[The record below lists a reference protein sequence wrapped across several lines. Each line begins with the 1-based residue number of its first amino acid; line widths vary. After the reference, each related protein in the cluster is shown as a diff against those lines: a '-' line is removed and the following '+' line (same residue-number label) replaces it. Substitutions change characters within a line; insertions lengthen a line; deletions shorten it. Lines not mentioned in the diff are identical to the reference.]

1 MISTNGWHSIIL
13 LMGRLFKRWGYN
25 MVASSGPLIQS
36 KEPKP
41 QMGKLGPSASKQ
53 GKEAEKTKIMD
64 SAQIILQFFTQQSGN
79 RDQANKILN
88 SIASKI
94 KNKTIQLVQIGNTV
108 FVVSPKPDKSAEFY
122 SISIEPKN
130 LAKRIKAL
138 SNTLKQM
145 GFLKMYSISVTP
157 ESETLSKETG
167 LPIKRT
173 QTQMMNGNRMVP
185 AYRYEVQL

>member
-1 MISTNGWHSIIL
+1 
-13 LMGRLFKRWGYN
+13 MGRLFKRWGYN

-41 QMGKLGPSASKQ
+41 QMGKLGSSAPKQ
-53 GKEAEKTKIMD
+53 GKESEKTKIMD